1 MIDGFDCP
9 FVRNV
14 LSIGKALLLLSATY
28 YIVGGGLFVSD
39 DGWVSLELLL
49 TFNRMRRMGLEV
61 GRVAEVVRA
70 GSKELE
76 IDEAGRKVRRK
87 AAYRYQG

>member
-28 YIVGGGLFVSD
+28 YIVGGGAVCF
-39 DGWVSLELLL
+39 G
-49 TFNRMRRMGLEV
+49 
-61 GRVAEVVRA
+61 
-70 GSKELE
+70 
-76 IDEAGRKVRRK
+76 
-87 AAYRYQG
+87 